1 MKKTTVVIGFLICF
15 ALVAV
20 LGVGLID
27 MNENRKLD
35 QQTID
40 ARFHGDLSRFAS
52 SLLPAEKME
61 NYDADR
67 IEQFKIESSRYI
79 YGAEEL
85 FSLSS
90 HHDCENLRVLIS
102 GLYFLTQIDKLQFA
116 ITEEDIKD
124 LMYLSAHMFD
134 KALVESLSGELVERI
149 RPFDYSINS

>member
-15 ALVAV
+15 ALVAA

-35 QQTID
+35 RRTID
-40 ARFHGDLSRFAS
+40 GRFHGNLSRFAS

-116 ITEEDIKD
+116 ITEEDIED

-134 KALVESLSGELVERI
+134 KDLVESLSGELVERI